1 MDLRTVL
8 ELAIAAVALGMG
20 LTLAGT
26 SLVAASCLI
35 QYAVLIVLDHE
46 SVRFR
51 AFSEEHAS
59 AVSGYKL
66 LLLVVAFAA
75 LFVLP

>member
-1 MDLRTVL
+1 MGLRTVT

-26 SLVAASCLI
+26 NLVAASCLV
-35 QYAVLIVLDHE
+35 QYAILIVLDHE
-46 SVRFR
+46 SARFR

-59 AVSGYKL
+59 AVSTYKL
-66 LLLVVAFAA
+66 LLLVVAFGA
-75 LFVLP
+75 LFVLR